1 MVRQIA
7 VDVLLGL
14 AVVVALASAL
24 GVALMPDVYQKLH
37 YVTPLATVAPV
48 LVGLAI
54 LVQSGWTAVAAQT
67 WLTVIFVVMAGPVV
81 SHATIRA
88 AKIRADGDWR
98 ARSQPGAHLA
108 TAADDAACC
117 RRVCRRAF
125 GGCANALYSPASA
138 DGCAPGSAADPGC
151 CRGDGGGSDQ
161 GTGAADSCAERL
173 RLVAGGAFPRL
184 PGAGRDA
191 LRTCGRR
198 GGSANSASSRA
209 DQSATAGETTPALR
223 RGQFLLGIAGF
234 LAF

>member
-98 ARSQPGAHLA
+98 MRAQPR
-108 TAADDAACC
+108 AA
-117 RRVCRRAF
+117 
-125 GGCANALYSPASA
+125 
-138 DGCAPGSAADPGC
+138 
-151 CRGDGGGSDQ
+151 RGDG
-161 GTGAADSCAERL
+161 
-173 RLVAGGAFPRL
+173 
-184 PGAGRDA
+184 
-191 LRTCGRR
+191 R
-198 GGSANSASSRA
+198 G
-209 DQSATAGETTPALR
+209 
-223 RGQFLLGIAGF
+223 
-234 LAF
+234 

>member
-48 LVGLAI
+48 LVALAI
-54 LVQSGWTAVAAQT
+54 LVHSGWTAVAAQT

-98 ARSQPGAHLA
+98 IRSQP
-108 TAADDAACC
+108 DAA
-117 RRVCRRAF
+117 
-125 GGCANALYSPASA
+125 P
-138 DGCAPGSAADPGC
+138 
-151 CRGDGGGSDQ
+151 GDGHG
-161 GTGAADSCAERL
+161 
-173 RLVAGGAFPRL
+173 
-184 PGAGRDA
+184 
-191 LRTCGRR
+191 
-198 GGSANSASSRA
+198 
-209 DQSATAGETTPALR
+209 
-223 RGQFLLGIAGF
+223 
-234 LAF
+234 

>member
-37 YVTPLATVAPV
+37 YVTPLATVTPV

-54 LVQSGWTAVAAQT
+54 LVQSGFTAVAGQT

-98 ARSQPGAHLA
+98 ARSRPGA
-108 TAADDAACC
+108 
-117 RRVCRRAF
+117 
-125 GGCANALYSPASA
+125 
-138 DGCAPGSAADPGC
+138 APGD
-151 CRGDGGGSDQ
+151 
-161 GTGAADSCAERL
+161 
-173 RLVAGGAFPRL
+173 
-184 PGAGRDA
+184 
-191 LRTCGRR
+191 GRR
-198 GGSANSASSRA
+198 
-209 DQSATAGETTPALR
+209 
-223 RGQFLLGIAGF
+223 
-234 LAF
+234 